1 MTVNRTALGMR
12 SRNAGLHFEGMITAA
27 CRHYE
32 KKQVAVI
39 EKTPEPMRPLKP
51 YGDRRKGQFIAVY
64 EKQAQP
70 DFKGVLLNGR
80 SVIFEAKHTDR
91 DRISQNVVTETQRE
105 NYCANR
111 IVICQDCGAVLDPFD
126 ALERVAAHMELYAE
140 YQEKALC
147 KAKAFGELADK
158 EFRRRMRNKAFK
170 EMDVNYQKGLLPICP
185 ECEQVFDPMRIA
197 RWTRG
202 RADEH

>member
-1 MTVNRTALGMR
+1 MNPYMR
-12 SRNAGLHFEGMITAA
+12 ESENKTISFSLLRVERGRGKICKCQFPHFEI
-27 CRHYE
+27 
-32 KKQVAVI
+32 
-39 EKTPEPMRPLKP
+39 
-51 YGDRRKGQFIAVY
+51 D
-64 EKQAQP
+64 
-70 DFKGVLLNGR
+70 
-80 SVIFEAKHTDR
+80 
-91 DRISQNVVTETQRE
+91 
-105 NYCANR
+105 CANR

-147 KAKAFGELADK
+147 KVKAFGKLADK

-170 EMDVNYQKGLLPICP
+170 EMDANYQKGLLPICP

-202 RADEH
+202 RKDEH